1 MPASLR
7 HESLKTFRLD
17 IRGLLLKSEL
27 DACQRRLVEEL
38 AVGAGAVKVLVFLDD
53 FEGWEKG
60 AAWND
65 LSFYAK
71 YGNSIERIAIVGEE
85 RWRHV
90 AMMFASADLRRAPV
104 EFFREQNEAAARAW
118 LSSDG
123 PTHGERIDR

>member
-7 HESLKTFRLD
+7 HESFDVFRLD
-17 IRGLLLKSEL
+17 IHGMLLKSEL
-27 DACQRRLVEEL
+27 DACQRRLVEEF
-38 AVGAGAVKVLVFLDD
+38 ARVGAVKLIVFLDD
-53 FEGWEKG
+53 FEGWERG

-71 YGNSIERIAIVGEE
+71 HGNSIVRIAIVGEE

-118 LSSDG
+118 LASD
-123 PTHGERIDR
+123 ERTFGAGR

>member
-7 HESLKTFRLD
+7 HESLNVFRLD

-27 DACQRRLVEEL
+27 DACQRRLVEEFPR
-38 AVGAGAVKVLVFLDD
+38 VGAVKLLVFLDD
-53 FEGWEKG
+53 FEGWERG

-71 YGNSIERIAIVGEE
+71 HGNSIERIAIVGEE

-104 EFFREQNEAAARAW
+104 EFFREPHEAAARAW

-123 PTHGERIDR
+123 RIPEERIDR

>member
-7 HESLKTFRLD
+7 HESSNVFRMD
-17 IRGLLLKSEL
+17 VRGLLLKSEL
-27 DACQRRLVEEL
+27 DSCQQRLVEEFPHT
-38 AVGAGAVKVLVFLDD
+38 GAVKLLVFLDD
-53 FEGWEKG
+53 FEGWERG

-65 LSFYAK
+65 LSFYAR
-71 YGNSIERIAIVGEE
+71 YGNNIERIAIVGEE

-118 LSSDG
+118 LASD
-123 PTHGERIDR
+123 ERTFGARR

>member
-7 HESLKTFRLD
+7 HEAFDVFRLD
-17 IRGLLLKSEL
+17 IHGLLLKSEL
-27 DACQRRLVEEL
+27 DACQRRLVDEF
-38 AVGAGAVKVLVFLDD
+38 ARTGAVKLIVFLDD

-71 YGNSIERIAIVGEE
+71 HGNSIVRIAIVGEE

-118 LSSDG
+118 LASD
-123 PTHGERIDR
+123 ERTFGARR

>member
-7 HESLKTFRLD
+7 HEAFNVFRLD
-17 IRGLLLKSEL
+17 IHGLLLKSEL
-27 DACQRRLVEEL
+27 DACQRRLVEEF
-38 AVGAGAVKVLVFLDD
+38 ARAGAVKLIVFLDD

-71 YGNSIERIAIVGEE
+71 HGNSIVRIAIVGEE

-118 LSSDG
+118 LSSD
-123 PTHGERIDR
+123 ERTFGAGR

>member
-7 HESLKTFRLD
+7 HESSNVYRLD
-17 IRGLLLKSEL
+17 LRGLLLKSEL
-27 DACQRRLVEEL
+27 DACQRQLAGEL
-38 AVGAGAVKVLVFLDD
+38 TSAGDVKLIVFLDD

-65 LSFYAK
+65 LSFYVK
-71 YGNSIERIAIVGEE
+71 HGNSIERIAIVGDE

-104 EFFREQNEAAARAW
+104 EFFLELKEPAARAW
-118 LSSDG
+118 LASDG
-123 PTHGERIDR
+123 RTLEERNDW